1 MLGTSRAFH
10 ASRLITFFF
19 FRPSE
24 SFAVFS
30 DSFPRPIDT
39 FLISDFSLLVSR
51 WIYLAIRRIS
61 LRYTFVFS
69 LIRFLIR
76 SARGSAQGH
85 ANRTESLGEQL
96 CMLNRR
102 RPVR

>member
-1 MLGTSRAFH
+1 MQDIRCQNL
-10 ASRLITFFF
+10 
-19 FRPSE
+19 
-24 SFAVFS
+24 S
-30 DSFPRPIDT
+30 DMFPLH
-39 FLISDFSLLVSR
+39 FLIAIFSVFSLLVSTGFIWR
-51 WIYLAIRRIS
+51 SIGLFIC